1 MTSNPYPFAPRCQKS
16 NSIKLRKAKIKKNKK
31 AAQQWR
37 QRHEDEIRTN
47 NQGMMYLYTSN
58 ESLRIIL
65 ISDKKECF
73 VWNIS
78 SVKISVKMP
87 LEYRNFISKH
97 SWFGVTFWN
106 GLVSMFHFEA
116 LLMFHFEKLKF
127 KVPHSFSD
135 IHIHMYTK
143 YAKCI
148 WNYKRWCS
156 GVFCIVLLCICTYEC
171 YNQFCNS
178 GQDSIEANKANKHTC
193 QISEHFKSNAL
204 HQRGSSE
211 LMRLCMVKM
220 FPSIDKYLERWFGWF
235 EGAEKWSVL
244 RMPPVITVCKKK
256 IR

>member
-1 MTSNPYPFAPRCQKS
+1 MTATTRRWDSNEQS
-16 NSIKLRKAKIKKNKK
+16 
-31 AAQQWR
+31 
-37 QRHEDEIRTN
+37 RHL
-47 NQGMMYLYTSN
+47 MYLYTSN

-65 ISDKKECF
+65 ISEKKECS
-73 VWNIS
+73 VWNMS
-78 SVKISVKMP
+78 SVKIRAKMP
-87 LEYRNFISKH
+87 LEYRCFISKH

-116 LLMFHFEKLKF
+116 LLMFHFENLKF

-148 WNYKRWCS
+148 WNCESWCS
-156 GVFCIVLLCICTYEC
+156 GVVCIVLHCICTYEC

-193 QISEHFKSNAL
+193 QIPEHFTSNAL
-204 HQRGSSE
+204 HQWGSSE

-220 FPSIDKYLERWFGWF
+220 FPSIDKYLERCSG
-235 EGAEKWSVL
+235 VL
-244 RMPPVITVCKKK
+244 RVRRNDRFYECRQLLPSN
-256 IR
+256 